1 MRVARS
7 LKLGAAFAT
16 ASVLGVS
23 AASAFIGGASPSA
36 PPSTRP
42 VAGSDRVGDP
52 VADPADGS
60 SWAVRTYDSVSGAN
74 CVELGHVS
82 GGRFGRID
90 RTGAFAAVPVDEGG
104 TCGDL
109 GVEPVIL
116 AINRYPLAGERTART
131 VLFGVASADVADVEV
146 ARGRGAS
153 PAHPALDGARGFVL
167 PLEDV
172 VAPTALPVTI
182 TLRDGRRLVYDWQE

>member
-7 LKLGAAFAT
+7 LKLGAALAT

-23 AASAFIGGASPSA
+23 AASAFIGGASSVA
-36 PPSTRP
+36 PQSTRP
-42 VAGSDRVGDP
+42 VAGSDRVGDS

-60 SWAVRTYDSVSGAN
+60 SWAVRTYDSVAGAS

-90 RTGAFAAVPVDEGG
+90 PDGAFAALAVDEGG

-109 GVEPVIL
+109 AVEPVIL
-116 AINRYPLAGERTART
+116 AINFYPLVGKRTART

-146 ARGRGAS
+146 ARGAS
-153 PAHPALDGARGFVL
+153 PAHPALDSTRGFVL
-167 PLEDV
+167 PLEDL
-172 VAPTALPVTI
+172 VAPMALPVTI
-182 TLRDGRRLVYDWQE
+182 TLRDGRRIVYEWQG